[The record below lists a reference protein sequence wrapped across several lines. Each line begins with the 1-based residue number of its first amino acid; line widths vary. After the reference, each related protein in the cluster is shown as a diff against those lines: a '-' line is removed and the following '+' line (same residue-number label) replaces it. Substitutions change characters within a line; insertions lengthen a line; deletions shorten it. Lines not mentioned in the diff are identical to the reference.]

1 MQQLQYCIAHPLTG
15 RYTIYGGIVENFEEN
30 VVSFLK
36 HNEKKVL
43 VIKGKWGVG
52 KTFKWNEIVKRHFS
66 SFGFSNYSYVSLF
79 GLDGLKELQSGVF
92 YNACP
97 MNPDS
102 KSSTIKSN
110 LKKVGNIAK
119 NIPQVSKYANA
130 MSAIEN
136 SLVNDYLICIDDLE
150 RKSEKLSMS
159 TLLGYVSNL
168 SESSNCKV
176 ILIFNDDTLSDK
188 DKVEIDRY
196 REKVIDL
203 ELEYSPNPIN
213 NIDIEFNSH
222 LCRDLICKIFK
233 SEGLNNIRIIKHIKW
248 NIDGFMS
255 FIESSEEAV
264 KDDLLSTIA
273 ILTYVHHEPSI
284 NIRANEIERV
294 FSYLSDKE
302 ESDIKLQKRISAL
315 GYIYYADHEAEII
328 NYIEDGWMDEDV
340 FVENLSKLNQRQIE
354 NNISS
359 RLTEVWGFYN
369 NNFLST
375 SEDVIN
381 GLEGFLQEHLGS
393 ISVRELHPILDTLRE
408 LKEDFDKSVWVDK
421 FVSLKLDSDNSALL
435 KQLKQITTNQEL
447 LEQIISKEKDIN
459 QHHSIYAVLSKIVKN
474 RGWNPED
481 EEYLGNHSVDEIY
494 EFLVSDDNRDLMQVV
509 RESTGIF
516 SYSEGDK
523 PRDIFGRNLHQALI
537 RVSER
542 SKLDRYRIRHLFGIE
557 LGD

>member
-1 MQQLQYCIAHPLTG
+1 M
-15 RYTIYGGIVENFEEN
+15 ENFEEN

-43 VIKGKWGVG
+43 VIKGQWGVG
-52 KTFKWNEIVKRHFS
+52 KTFKWCEIINKHFS
-66 SFGFSNYSYVSLF
+66 SFDFSNYSYVSLF
-79 GLDGLKELQSGVF
+79 GLDGLKELQSSVF
-92 YNACP
+92 YNSRTT
-97 MNPDS
+97 NPDS

-110 LKKVGNIAK
+110 LKKVGSVVK

-150 RKSEKLSMS
+150 RKPEKLSMS

-168 SESSNCKV
+168 SNSSNCKV
-176 ILIFNDDTLSDK
+176 VLIFNDDTLNDK
-188 DKVEIDRY
+188 DKIEIDRY

-203 ELEYSPNPIN
+203 ELEYSPNPTN
-213 NIDIEFNSH
+213 NIDIEFSGH
-222 LCRDLICKIFK
+222 PCRNLICKIFK
-233 SEGLNNIRIIKHIKW
+233 SENLRNIRIINHIKW
-248 NIDGFMS
+248 NIDGLMS
-255 FIESSEEAV
+255 FIEHSEEAV
-264 KDDLLSTIA
+264 KHDLLSTIA

-284 NIRANEIERV
+284 NIRAHEIERV
-294 FSYLSDKE
+294 FSYLLNKE
-302 ESDIKLQKRISAL
+302 ENDKNLQKRISAL
-315 GYIYYADHEAEII
+315 GYIYYEDHEAEII
-328 NYIEDGWMDEDV
+328 NYIENGWMSEDV
-340 FVENLSKLNQRQIE
+340 FSENISRLNQRQIE

-375 SEDVIN
+375 SDDVIS

-393 ISVRELHPILDTLRE
+393 ISVRELHPILDTLSE
-408 LKEDFDKSVWVDK
+408 LKEDFNKDFWIDNYV
-421 FVSLKLDSDNSALL
+421 FLMLDSDNPALL
-435 KQLKQITTNQEL
+435 KQLKKITTNQEL
-447 LEQIISKEKDIN
+447 IEKISSKEKDIN
-459 QHHSIYAVLSKIVKN
+459 QHHSIYSVLSKIVKD

-481 EEYLGNHSVDEIY
+481 EEYLSNHSVDEIY
-494 EFLVSDDNRDLMQVV
+494 EFLVSDDNSDLMQVV

-516 SYSEGDK
+516 NCSEGDK

-542 SKLDRYRIRHLFGIE
+542 SKLDRYRIRHFFGVE